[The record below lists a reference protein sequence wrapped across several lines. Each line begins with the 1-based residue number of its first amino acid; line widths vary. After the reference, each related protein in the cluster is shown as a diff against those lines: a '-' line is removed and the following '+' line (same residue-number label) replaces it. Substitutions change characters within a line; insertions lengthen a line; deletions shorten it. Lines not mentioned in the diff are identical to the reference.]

1 MATVKTM
8 PASGPEAGLGAR
20 LQLIELTKVYGD
32 VVAAD
37 RVTLDIA
44 PGEFIT
50 LLGPSGSGK
59 TTTLM
64 MVAGFVIPTSG
75 QILVNGEDIAFR
87 PPHKRNIGMVFQN
100 YALFPHMTVAENIAF
115 PLKMR
120 KWPRDRIEQA
130 VREALQ
136 LVRLPGFEQR
146 YPRQL
151 SGGQQQRV
159 ALARALVFRPP
170 VLLMD
175 EPLGALDKKLR
186 EEMQLEIKHIQE
198 SLNITTIY
206 VTHDQEEALT
216 MSDRIAVMRDGRIEQ
231 IGTPR
236 ELYERPASEFV
247 ASFIGESNFLMGRL
261 ERRDGHAY
269 LVTEDGWRV
278 AIPDAEDLPAGEQVT
293 VALRP
298 ERIVLG
304 ERRGENHAEATI
316 EEIIYVGEA
325 TKFRVRL
332 LGDRLLT
339 VKQPSRLETMRW
351 QRGTGPP
358 QLASRGCGP
367 PTGTTLRGGGRC
379 LFRATLMLSSSVR
392 VPSAF
397 PSRCSWPEWGY
408 AAWSPWIGIRSL
420 PRLRRALLV
429 SSSSCKRTNCG
440 RALLVWL

>member
-1 MATVKTM
+1 VDGDVMATVKTM

-120 KWPRDRIEQA
+120 RWPRDRIEQA

-261 ERRDGHAY
+261 ERRDGQAY

-351 QRGTGPP
+351 QRGERV
-358 QLASRGCGP
+358 LLSWRAEDAVL
-367 PTGTTLRGGGRC
+367 LRGRH
-379 LFRATLMLSSSVR
+379 
-392 VPSAF
+392 
-397 PSRCSWPEWGY
+397 
-408 AAWSPWIGIRSL
+408 
-420 PRLRRALLV
+420 
-429 SSSSCKRTNCG
+429 
-440 RALLVWL
+440 